1 MPLIDLKTSLKSL
14 KFGKDRPYG
23 GSSNQPYIQT
33 SIPEGENSGV
43 FQTGGIDSI
52 LRGGILAPISA
63 AKDVSRL
70 TQMFFDLKSPN
81 GSLFTVKQNLL
92 SKASVETEASNGA
105 SYALGLNQGI
115 YLPSSTIA
123 QAGVGFLGTHLNLFG
138 IAPIDGS
145 PLSIIKY
152 EDVVKEA
159 NKLENNKSET
169 ISITPNSSPLS
180 RQSSPFL
187 NRNNNFVP
195 SLSTNN
201 SPFSSNSN
209 FSFSTPDIKSP
220 GPFNEIKVIPANFS
234 NRLLKFWDESQIS
247 KNESGNLYSYS
258 GGPGSTLGFGNT
270 NIKISTQRTNINTQR
285 EGNFTLNNSTSTLK
299 SFYYTPEQIASQP
312 LNLDST
318 VYEDFRKT
326 LIDSNNINE
335 SSVLSISPS
344 YLRKTIELRNH
355 LGNPGKRKNVYNYGV
370 KATDL
375 EALDKINALPMYD
388 DEGPNN
394 NYATND
400 LVKFRIAAINNDG
413 NGKKAV
419 YMHFRAFIDSFNDNY
434 NATWNPIKYS
444 GRGDTLY
451 NYQGFERSIN
461 LSFTVYAQSKAELIP
476 MYRKLNY
483 LASTLAPD
491 YTEAGF
497 MRGNL
502 LRLTLGG
509 YLYEQPGFIT
519 SLTYT
524 IPEESTWEIGI
535 DEKGGYDASV
545 KELPHMIKVTGMT
558 FTPIHDFLPQKPNS
572 DSAIRREKGTYSPI
586 SEKYIALAAGNL
598 SSTEYTNYGD
608 YYTYYDASNARTSDD
623 ASTGAP
629 VAQPLTTDNVGVNSV
644 TPSSN
649 ALNIPNSPN
658 SFFS

>member
-1 MPLIDLKTSLKSL
+1 MPLIEFKTSLKSL

-52 LRGGILAPISA
+52 LRGGLLAPISA

-81 GSLFTVKQNLL
+81 GPLFTVKQNLL
-92 SKASVETEASNGA
+92 SKTSVETEASNGA

-145 PLSIIKY
+145 PLSIVKY
-152 EDVVKEA
+152 EDVIKISNIEEYKLPSTQTTPNQSNPLSNFVSVN
-159 NKLENNKSET
+159 NKLDPK
-169 ISITPNSSPLS
+169 
-180 RQSSPFL
+180 F
-187 NRNNNFVP
+187 
-195 SLSTNN
+195 
-201 SPFSSNSN
+201 
-209 FSFSTPDIKSP
+209 
-220 GPFNEIKVIPANFS
+220 
-234 NRLLKFWDESQIS
+234 NRLLQLWGNNQANSS
-247 KNESGNLYSYS
+247 TNVNLYSYS
-258 GGPGSTLGFGNT
+258 GGPGSILGFGNT
-270 NIKISTQRTNINTQR
+270 NILLSKQRTNVNTQFD
-285 EGNFTLNNSTSTLK
+285 GKPFKDTDHPLLK
-299 SFYYTPEQIASQP
+299 SFYYTPEQIASP
-312 LNLDST
+312 SSLNLNSE
-318 VYEDFRKT
+318 VKEDFRRT
-326 LIDSNNINE
+326 LIRSNNV
-335 SSVLSISPS
+335 SKSTVLSISPS
-344 YLRKTIELRNH
+344 YLSKNTELRNH
-355 LGNPGKRKNVYNYGV
+355 LGNPGKHSQNPTEGSKNVINYGINASTLV
-370 KATDL
+370 
-375 EALDKINALPMYD
+375 ALDKINALPMYD
-388 DEGPNN
+388 GEGPNLG
-394 NYATND
+394 YAVND

-413 NGKKAV
+413 NGRQAV
-419 YMHFRAFIDSFNDNY
+419 YMHFRAFIDSFDDNY
-434 NATWNPIKYS
+434 SATWNPIKYS

-491 YTEAGF
+491 YTGAGF

-519 SLTYT
+519 SLTYN

-535 DEKGGYDASV
+535 DEEGKSDDSV

-558 FTPIHDFLPQKPNS
+558 FTPIHNFLPQKPNS
-572 DSAIRREKGTYSPI
+572 DSAIQREKGTYAPI
-586 SEKYIALAAGNL
+586 SEKYIALAAGDP
-598 SSTEYTNYGD
+598 SSPIYTNYGD
-608 YYTYYDASNARTSDD
+608 LYTYYDASNAKTSDD

-629 VAQPLTTDNVGVNSV
+629 IAQSLTTDNVGINSV
-644 TPSSN
+644 APSSN

-658 SFFS
+658 SPFFRP

>member
-81 GSLFTVKQNLL
+81 GPLFTVKQNLL
-92 SKASVETEASNGA
+92 SKTSVETEASNGA

-145 PLSIIKY
+145 PLSIVKY
-152 EDVVKEA
+152 EDVIKISNIKEYKLPSVQTTPNQFNPLSNLVSVN
-159 NKLENNKSET
+159 NKL
-169 ISITPNSSPLS
+169 
-180 RQSSPFL
+180 
-187 NRNNNFVP
+187 
-195 SLSTNN
+195 
-201 SPFSSNSN
+201 
-209 FSFSTPDIKSP
+209 DP
-220 GPFNEIKVIPANFS
+220 GL
-234 NRLLKFWDESQIS
+234 NRLLQLW
-247 KNESGNLYSYS
+247 GNNQANSSNNLELYSYS
-258 GGPGSTLGFGNT
+258 GGPGSILGFGNT
-270 NIKISTQRTNINTQR
+270 RISISKQRTNVNTQFGG
-285 EGNFTLNNSTSTLK
+285 EPFSNNNKSPLK
-299 SFYYTPEQIASQP
+299 SFYYTPEQIAFPPS
-312 LNLDST
+312 LNLNSNIT
-318 VYEDFRKT
+318 EDFRET
-326 LIDSNNINE
+326 LIKSNNISE
-335 SSVLSISPS
+335 STVLSISPS

-355 LGNPGKRKNVYNYGV
+355 LGNPGKRKNVYNYGI

-388 DEGPNN
+388 GEGPNN
-394 NYATND
+394 NYAIND

-413 NGKKAV
+413 NGKQAV

-451 NYQGFERSIN
+451 NYQGFERTIN

-491 YTEAGF
+491 YTDAGF

-535 DEKGGYDASV
+535 DEEGKSDNSV

-558 FTPIHDFLPQKPNS
+558 FTPIHNFLPQKPNS
-572 DSAIRREKGTYSPI
+572 DSTIQREKGNYTSI

-598 SSTEYTNYGD
+598 SSEEYTNYGD
-608 YYTYYDASNARTSDD
+608 LYTYYDASNARTSDD

-644 TPSSN
+644 APSSN

-658 SFFS
+658 SPFFRP

>member
-1 MPLIDLKTSLKSL
+1 MSLIDLKTSFKSL

-43 FQTGGIDSI
+43 FQTGGPDSI

-70 TQMFFDLKSPN
+70 TQMFSDLKSPT
-81 GSLFTVKQNLL
+81 GILFTTKQNVL
-92 SKASVETEASNGA
+92 SRTSVETEGIK
-105 SYALGLNQGI
+105 YALGLNQGE
-115 YLPSSTIA
+115 YLPTSTIA
-123 QAGVGFLGTHLNLFG
+123 QAGVGFSGTHLNLFG
-138 IAPIDGS
+138 INPVDGV
-145 PLSIIKY
+145 IRY
-152 EDVVKEA
+152 EDIVLD
-159 NKLENNKSET
+159 NNLLENNTPTVST
-169 ISITPNSSPLS
+169 NPSTTSLNSGISQLTSFIFSSPLNLL
-180 RQSSPFL
+180 SP
-187 NRNNNFVP
+187 
-195 SLSTNN
+195 TQ
-201 SPFSSNSN
+201 
-209 FSFSTPDIKSP
+209 
-220 GPFNEIKVIPANFS
+220 NESKYS
-234 NRLLKFWDESQIS
+234 NRLLKFWGESQTS
-247 KNESGNLYSYS
+247 ENNTGFLYSYS
-258 GGPGSTLGFGNT
+258 GGPGSILGFGNT

-285 EGNFTLNNSTSTLK
+285 EGNFALNNSTSTLK
-299 SFYYTPEQIASQP
+299 SFYYTSEQLASQP

-326 LIDSNNINE
+326 LIDSNNVSG
-335 SSVLSISPS
+335 SSVLSNSPS
-344 YLRKTIELRNH
+344 YTSKTIELRNH
-355 LGNPGKRKNVYNYGV
+355 LGNPGKRKDVFSYGV

-375 EALDKINALPMYD
+375 EALDKINALPLYD
-388 DEGPNN
+388 NQWVN
-394 NYATND
+394 TKLAVND

-413 NGKKAV
+413 NGTSAV

-434 NATWNPIKYS
+434 SATWNPIKYS

-491 YTEAGF
+491 YTKAGF

-519 SLTYT
+519 SLTYD

-535 DEKGGYDASV
+535 DEEGRSDDSV

-558 FTPIHDFLPQKPNS
+558 FTPIHNFLPQKPNS
-572 DSAIRREKGTYSPI
+572 DRAFTNPNGEYKSIP
-586 SEKYIALAAGNL
+586 EKYIALSAGVN
-598 SSTEYTNYGD
+598 EEDNNYPD
-608 YYTYYDASNARTSDD
+608 YYQYYDKTNSKTS
-623 ASTGAP
+623 
-629 VAQPLTTDNVGVNSV
+629 LTPKFTR
-644 TPSSN
+644 
-649 ALNIPNSPN
+649 
-658 SFFS
+658 

>member
-1 MPLIDLKTSLKSL
+1 MPLIEFKTSLKSL

-92 SKASVETEASNGA
+92 SKTSVETEASNGA
-105 SYALGLNQGI
+105 SYALGLNQGL

-145 PLSIIKY
+145 PLSIVKY
-152 EDVVKEA
+152 EDVIKKSNIKEYKLPSVQTTPNQFNPLSNLVSVN
-159 NKLENNKSET
+159 NKL
-169 ISITPNSSPLS
+169 
-180 RQSSPFL
+180 
-187 NRNNNFVP
+187 
-195 SLSTNN
+195 
-201 SPFSSNSN
+201 
-209 FSFSTPDIKSP
+209 DP
-220 GPFNEIKVIPANFS
+220 GL
-234 NRLLKFWDESQIS
+234 NRLLQLW
-247 KNESGNLYSYS
+247 GNNQANSSNNLELYSYS
-258 GGPGSTLGFGNT
+258 GGPGSILGFGNT
-270 NIKISTQRTNINTQR
+270 NIKISSQRTNINTQR
-285 EGNFTLNNSTSTLK
+285 EGNFALNNSTSTLK
-299 SFYYTPEQIASQP
+299 SFYYTPEQIALPSS
-312 LNLDST
+312 LNLNSD
-318 VYEDFRKT
+318 VREDFRKT
-326 LIDSNNINE
+326 LIDSNNISE

-355 LGNPGKRKNVYNYGV
+355 LGNPGKRKSVFNYGID
-370 KATDL
+370 ANTL

-388 DEGPNN
+388 GEVPNN
-394 NYATND
+394 NYAIND

-413 NGKKAV
+413 NGKQAV

-451 NYQGFERSIN
+451 NYQGFERTIN

-491 YTEAGF
+491 YTDAGF

-558 FTPIHDFLPQKPNS
+558 FTPIHNFLPQKPNS

-598 SSTEYTNYGD
+598 SSEEHTNYGD
-608 YYTYYDASNARTSDD
+608 LYTYYDASNAKTSDD

-644 TPSSN
+644 VPSSN